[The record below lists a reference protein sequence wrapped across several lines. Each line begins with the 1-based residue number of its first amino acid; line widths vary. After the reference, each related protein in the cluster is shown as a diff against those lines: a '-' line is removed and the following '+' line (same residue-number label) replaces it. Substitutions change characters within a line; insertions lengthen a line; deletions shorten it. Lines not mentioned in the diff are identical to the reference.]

1 MDHGTAFGRIAFA
14 CPSSEVYQL
23 EINFEIFVTKS
34 VLVYMFKIAKHTIAA
49 ASYKHL
55 SYTSVINYGN
65 VTLPD
70 FGILFYSSLTWRKR

>member
-1 MDHGTAFGRIAFA
+1 MYWKKSGSWHCLWTNSIRVSKPRGI
-14 CPSSEVYQL
+14 SVV
-23 EINFEIFVTKS
+23 VTKS

-70 FGILFYSSLTWRKR
+70 FVILFYSSLTWRKR